1 MIPQDRVHAGAGGV
15 AGKEAA
21 VLVIIGMAVKR
32 AEGARQVRERGVFL
46 VFVGF
51 FFFFRY
57 LSYLAGHLDLS
68 PWLALN

>member
-32 AEGARQVRERGVFL
+32 AEGARQVRERG
-46 VFVGF
+46 GF
-51 FFFFRY
+51 FRLLFFF
-57 LSYLAGHLDLS
+57 LGICHT
-68 PWLALN
+68 WQGTWI